1 MWGTPA
7 DRSIGQT
14 LVEERGK
21 VTATEQKHKDATPN
35 PDAGKEGKPAPRV
48 GVFVCHCGS
57 NIAGV
62 VDCSKVRETAERL
75 PGVVVAKENK
85 YTCSDLGQEEIIKAI
100 RENGVDRVVVASCS
114 PRLHEPT
121 FRNCIVQAGLN
132 PYLLHMVN
140 IREQCSWVHAR
151 EKERATEKASDLV
164 RMGVSKAARLVP
176 LEAREVPVEPTSL
189 VIGGGVA
196 GIQASLD
203 LAQMGFK
210 VYLVESKPSIGG
222 VMAQLDKTF
231 PTGDCA
237 ICILAPKMVELARNP
252 NITLLSYSEVEEVK
266 GFIGSYEVKV
276 RRKAR
281 YVHEDKCVG
290 CGVCTD
296 ACPVKVDNEFDMGFG
311 QRKAIYVP
319 FPQAVPL
326 KYTIDKEHCL
336 HFKTGKCLL
345 CVKACSNMAI
355 DHEMKDEVLSLKVG
369 TIIVATGFET
379 YVPKKKGVYKYWEYD
394 NVITALELERLLNA
408 SGPTGGHL
416 IRPSDGQ
423 TPKRVAFIQ
432 CVGSRNKKIGNNYC
446 SRVCCMYAI
455 KNAQIIKEHEPTT
468 EIAVY
473 YNDIRAFGKGFEE
486 LYHRIRE
493 EYGVEFIRGRPAKL
507 TLDPETKSVKIRAE
521 ETLLNKIT
529 EREFE
534 LVVLST
540 GLVPSE
546 GSRRIGKVLGLTVSP
561 DGFFQEAHP
570 KLRPVDTAIDG
581 IFLAGCAQ
589 SPKDIP
595 DTVAQAKAAASSA
608 AAPMFT
614 KKVMIEPLTVAI
626 DEELCVGCGLCAE
639 LCPYGAPELVQGE
652 KGGMKARITEALC
665 HGCGTCAASCPQK
678 AITAK
683 QFTDDQICAEIV
695 SALAPGGQAPKA
707 HDKKKAEEGVA

>member
-1 MWGTPA
+1 M
-7 DRSIGQT
+7 
-14 LVEERGK
+14 
-21 VTATEQKHKDATPN
+21 TA
-35 PDAGKEGKPAPRV
+35 PAPQEKDTGTSAPRKEAGSTTEPKI

-62 VDCSKVRETAERL
+62 VDCGKVREAAEKL

-100 RENGVDRVVVASCS
+100 KENGLERVVVASCS

-121 FRNCIVQAGLN
+121 FRKCIQHAGLN
-132 PYLLHMVN
+132 PYLLQMVN
-140 IREQCSWVHAR
+140 IREQCSWVHSH
-151 EKERATEKASDLV
+151 EKAKATEKACDLV
-164 RMGVSKAARLVP
+164 RMGVSKAAELEP
-176 LEAREVPVEPTSL
+176 LEAREVPVEPSSL

-196 GIQASLD
+196 GIQAALD
-203 LAQMGFK
+203 LGNMGFK
-210 VYLVESKPSIGG
+210 VYLVETQPSIGG
-222 VMAQLDKTF
+222 KMAQLDKTF

-237 ICILAPKMVELARNP
+237 ICILAPKMVELSRHP
-252 NITLLSYSEVEEVK
+252 NITLLSYSDVEEVK
-266 GFIGSYEVKV
+266 GYIGSYEVKV

-281 YVHEDKCVG
+281 FVHEDKCVG
-290 CGVCTD
+290 CGLCAD
-296 ACPVKVDNEFDMGFG
+296 ACPVKVDNEFDLGFG
-311 QRKAIYVP
+311 QRKAIYIP

-326 KYTIDKEHCL
+326 KYTLDKEHCL
-336 HFKTGKCLL
+336 HFKSGKCLL
-345 CVKACSNMAI
+345 CVKACTNNAI
-355 DHEMKDEVLSLKVG
+355 DHTMQDEILTLKVG
-369 TIIVATGFET
+369 TIIVATGYET
-379 YVPKKKGVYKYWEYD
+379 YVPMKKGVYKYWEYED
-394 NVITALELERLLNA
+394 VITALELERLLNA

-432 CVGSRNKKIGNNYC
+432 CVGSRNKKLGNNYC

-455 KNAQIIKEHEPTT
+455 KNAQIIMEHESDT

-493 EYGVEFIRGRPAKL
+493 DYAVEFIRGRPAKL
-507 TLDPETKSVKIRAE
+507 SLDPKTKAIKIRAE

-529 EREFE
+529 EREFD

-546 GSRRIGKVLGLTVSP
+546 GSKKIGKILGLTTSP
-561 DGFFQEAHP
+561 DGFFMEAHP
-570 KLRPVDTAIDG
+570 KLRPVDTAMDG

-595 DTVAQAKAAASSA
+595 DSVAQGKAAASSA
-608 AAPMFT
+608 AAPMFA
-614 KKVMIEPLTVAI
+614 KKVLIEPLTAFVNE
-626 DEELCVGCGLCAE
+626 DLCAGCGLCID
-639 LCPYGAPELVQGE
+639 LCPYGAPELVQSE
-652 KGGMKARITEALC
+652 KGGMKAHIIEALC

-678 AITAK
+678 AVAPR
-683 QFTDDQICAEIV
+683 QFTDDQIYSEMQA
-695 SALAPGGQAPKA
+695 ALMEPEKKQVA
-707 HDKKKAEEGVA
+707 KKKAEAEAS